1 MTAAPPTTPVAPV
14 AAVPPRG
21 GVIGGVVRYPGV
33 VGVVLGVVALTA
45 MRGCQSR
52 RLAELPVL
60 GTVPDFALTTHSGAP
75 ITQRDLDQ
83 KVWIASFIFTSCQTT
98 CPAIMQAMNEVAAGI
113 QAGLPQT
120 SRIQLVSFSVDPEVD
135 TPAELTRY
143 AADRKLDLSRWHLV
157 TGARKELEALVM
169 GGFKTAVG
177 DKVEKAGI
185 IDISHSMKLVLVDGE
200 RHIRHYF
207 SASDAKDRET
217 IVAYAID
224 MAKALDAAAA
234 ETPESRP

>member
-1 MTAAPPTTPVAPV
+1 MTAAPPAAPV
-14 AAVPPRG
+14 TASPARG
-21 GVIGGVVRYPGV
+21 GVLGFVIRYPWV

-52 RLAELPVL
+52 RLAGLPVL
-60 GTVPDFALTTHSGAP
+60 GTVPDFALTTQTGAA
-75 ITQRDLDQ
+75 ITAADLDK
-83 KVWIASFIFTSCQTT
+83 KVWIASFFFTSCKTT
-98 CPAIMQAMNEVAAGI
+98 CPAIMQAMNEVAAGV

-120 SRIQLVSFSVDPEVD
+120 SRIQLVSFSVDPEFD
-135 TPAELTRY
+135 TPTELTRY
-143 AADRKLDLSRWHLV
+143 AAERKLDLSRWRLV
-157 TGARKELEALVM
+157 TGARKDIEALVM
-169 GGFKTAVG
+169 DGFKTAVG

-185 IDISHSMKLVLVDGE
+185 IDISHSMKLVLIDGE

-224 MAKALDAAAA
+224 MAKTMDAAAA
-234 ETPESRP
+234 EHPESRP